1 MINMFQSDREK
12 KTDKL
17 PGPIKLSKKQIENY
31 ARVNVQKKNF
41 YLYSI
46 WSLMVKIVDQKNIFY
61 ANIRKSGQQQ
71 NLVNFFF
78 HISQTKIGFY
88 LVFFPVFY

>member
-1 MINMFQSDREK
+1 MFQSDREK

-17 PGPIKLSKKQIENY
+17 PGPIKLSKKKIENY

-78 HISQTKIGFY
+78 TFHKPKSDFI
-88 LVFFPVFY
+88 

>member
-78 HISQTKIGFY
+78 TFHKPKSDFI
-88 LVFFPVFY
+88 

>member
-1 MINMFQSDREK
+1 MFQSDREK

-78 HISQTKIGFY
+78 TFHKPKSDFI
-88 LVFFPVFY
+88 